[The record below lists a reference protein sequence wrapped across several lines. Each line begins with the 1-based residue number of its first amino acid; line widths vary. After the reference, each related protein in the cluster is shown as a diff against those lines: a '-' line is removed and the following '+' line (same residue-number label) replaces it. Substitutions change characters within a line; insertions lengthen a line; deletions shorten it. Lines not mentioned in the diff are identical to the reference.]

1 LSIVRKIT
9 DMILGEIR
17 AILGEYA
24 QEMEDALKRRLKK
37 LLIMGIVISIL
48 SALVIS
54 LLGSAS
60 LFLLIGSLEYLST
73 FMPMWKAWDIMG
85 LTSGVIGGLLF
96 LVLFLIIRR
105 ELKSL

>member
-1 LSIVRKIT
+1 
-9 DMILGEIR
+9 M
-17 AILGEYA
+17 
-24 QEMEDALKRRLKK
+24 
-37 LLIMGIVISIL
+37 MGIVISIL

-60 LFLLIGSLEYLST
+60 LFLVIGSLEYLST

-96 LVLFLIIRR
+96 LVLFFDHQKGVEVPLSVQQWIPVMKR
-105 ELKSL
+105 